1 MAGFMRKSK
10 NGESWTYESS
20 DRYSLRFERN
30 CAVDG
35 WTAVTL
41 DGFTIALFMDAA
53 MATAFKDT
61 LNRASQL
68 AAKDHPSNAS
78 GGHDEGRPARGE
90 APRG

>member
-35 WTAVTL
+35 WTAVTM
-41 DGFTIALFMDAA
+41 DDFTIALFKDAA

-61 LNRASQL
+61 LNRAAQL
-68 AAKDHPSNAS
+68 AAYREDHPK
-78 GGHDEGRPARGE
+78 GGHEAANGGREGA
-90 APRG
+90 